1 MKRFGF
7 WQKWLLVSGVV
18 FVLMGLAFAAISLF
32 GVELD
37 YINEAFWG
45 AEAVPLGTEA
55 FQTWIYGVYSAL
67 AVAFG
72 LSIIFVASNSFKR
85 KEKWSWSCLA
95 ICIPAWFVV
104 DTFFSI
110 QAGVYTNAFNN
121 VVLFILLM
129 LPLLFTRKDFVL
141 RRDSV

>member
-18 FVLMGLAFAAISLF
+18 FVLMGLSFAAISLF
-32 GVELD
+32 DVELD
-37 YINEAFWG
+37 YINEAFWK
-45 AEAVPLGTEA
+45 AETVPPSVKA
-55 FQTWIYGVYSAL
+55 FRTWIYGVYSAL

-72 LSIIFVASNSFKR
+72 LSIIFVASNAFKR
-85 KEKWSWSCLA
+85 QEKWSWSCLVV
-95 ICIPAWFVV
+95 CIPAWFVI

-110 QAGVYTNAFNN
+110 QAGVYTNVFNN
-121 VVLFILLM
+121 VVLFVLLM

-141 RRDSV
+141 CRDSV